1 MNHPCVHPGTAGL
14 TSGLSQWHLTGW
26 PGLPVTKAGFPLD
39 FISCRNVHRPVP
51 LQNFK
56 QYYEMK
62 TASANHAFFQEF
74 EVR

>member
-14 TSGLSQWHLTGW
+14 MAGLSQWHLTGW